1 MSWTPDGDVKGNIGA
16 GKKGFEKR
24 VSQTIDKAQSD
35 IIHGMHPAYVEY
47 GGVDSLAGGNSPSL
61 VGTGA
66 SIFLDQ
72 NHANSI
78 TPDTRNIVTMSP
90 EATIL
95 VKKKVFSSLK
105 SANDLRFMDKT
116 EKMLLRATKA
126 LFAYKV
132 QQIRAYEALTKFENF
147 FSETGQY
154 SLNLLSS
161 VLRETS
167 RLDLSKLGYTES
179 EYVEKRLN
187 AWYLEEISVYQSKD
201 GRGSTSWITVDP
213 NLGESAVSSGVSPQ
227 AMTNLAFLKTLPSSS
242 AKDIVK
248 KKKAKFK
255 AEYKDID
262 SPYDIEEESHKKL
275 DDKMGSVDGVSD
287 FFEDLGTMITGSA
300 GLETYDAISEDIL
313 KLIKRNAFSVDNQL
327 TTWIVD
333 PDAPENY
340 ILGPGTGVIEIAL
353 FNSFNTTIN
362 YSTSPSNSSFSLS
375 YPYRLGTVLED
386 DIEMAINEALNGTV
400 GIFQDMMNGGLT
412 ANSPGETPPID
423 ASSVVSAAF
432 ETAGLGGLDGSLDM
446 DYVRE
451 RLRTFY
457 LGKSFINPPDPVHIY
472 VRGNRT
478 LTDNTGVGLSAVEPS
493 GFDKEYLE
501 IDESI
506 LKAEYQLYTSQAIS
520 YELFKEIRKR
530 QDNSFGMVHV
540 FGGFIT
546 SVKES
551 FNGGFWDLS
560 ATCTDNMSWLEWSQ
574 FAISPSL
581 SDPKNIL
588 EDPLTP
594 FSMVKDELGQI
605 VPSERD
611 LLHENKQLLQS
622 GLLSY
627 DSGLFAGQSAG
638 EGNLLQGQYSG
649 VGSLN
654 GKKVIQHADG
664 FVYRWKTGV
673 ITATAGFQSV
683 DPTGA
688 NVSSSQQ
695 HSQSY
700 QVTVAP
706 DVLNNLDVPNILS
719 ILIVGQPYNI
729 ETFIEQS
736 YAAHNKRDKT
746 ASLSPQDPLAGV
758 IEAVRKQNEYFGN
771 FHPYRTN
778 TISPE
783 SAERM
788 INTAGM
794 RQTANDTVKKLRKR
808 KIAINKKIRALKRTG
823 SVKPGTIPPNSLALT
838 LQAEVDTID
847 AAINKQVLIGAEAT
861 NAISSADKVGIE
873 IGLFGSSGLPISNDF
888 DENQEITRA
897 MMLVGAQRRI
907 EDVRLNRDRNLL
919 IISDQ
924 YDMADVRPFI
934 LALKGGKW
942 NLFNSGYSNVLQKCH
957 TATSILNLE
966 FFCNSQGHLEFRPP
980 QWNKTPLTVL
990 KEAIRVQKES
1000 GKAVV
1005 PSFITNLFQTRIESL
1020 RTEVYTSNVEIVL
1033 IALMMGRFPDSTLIP
1048 NMNKTGEA
1056 SLAFF
1061 GVSGDSGDNTSSSLS
1076 LKRKE
1081 YSWETGSLTEQNNSI
1096 FGEGLKVTAS
1106 FSESG
1111 NSLGGDT
1118 ETILGDFDPIFQE
1131 QTGVTDDVL
1140 SAIASGAGKGSGLRP
1155 PAQHYAVPSRLNN
1168 LRDTFKKLY
1177 GRDPAKTLG
1186 IDLKKG
1192 FEAKDILTLGALKEG
1207 DAIEKAL
1214 ESEEGLIT
1222 KLRKAISKRDSYVS
1236 MLVANEKKVRELDEI
1251 ETFLSTG
1258 EEESHETNVNTGEAW
1273 IDDSVNWLEGAAT
1286 NIKNTIDII
1295 TGSASEGSVYDHLIA
1310 DDTRNLLGHG
1320 SGKRFILS
1328 DEHIHGLSCTEQP
1341 PDFTRVDIEGSAPFI
1356 ASGINSGTDNMYF
1369 WAGATDFDL
1378 WRQYGYRPQKK
1389 NLPFISDVEG
1399 QARPYAILE
1408 LGLQKLKV
1416 NRASAQVVGNE
1427 FYQPGDTVYIPS
1439 KGLLYYVESVGHS
1452 FSYAQSFTT
1461 SLSLVY
1467 GHPPGDYVPGPLDV
1481 IGQELV
1487 GNMLTE
1493 PAIIH
1498 RTSNSDDNYRNLK
1511 PDTTLVFPS
1520 SGAGVAELLS
1530 HGDNQVRFM
1539 NMMIDVMG
1547 ALSGSKYLL
1556 VRGFVPDENDQDEAD
1571 RVRKMMKVVRSLF
1584 EKPSQIA
1591 KSPHGAD
1598 AMSESLLGR
1607 GLSKSLPSWLGGG
1620 DGAGGKSMALGPMRL
1635 PNNMPITP
1643 IRKEKIIEQLTYLK
1657 KSSDASSTVGEIKCM
1672 DRKLFGALYKDNSS
1686 IDVTKATGIFP
1697 KGGPRQGSWLDC
1709 RDDVL
1714 SMSVFGAFGTGGKP
1728 SIGIIEVGIINI
1740 PNNIMSSEVQ
1750 G

>member
-1 MSWTPDGDVKGNIGA
+1 MGFNDNGWADGNVKKNLG
-16 GKKGFEKR
+16 KR
-24 VSQTIDKAQSD
+24 VSDVIEKAQSD
-35 IIHGMHPAYVEY
+35 IVHGAHPAYVEY
-47 GGVDSLAGGNSPSL
+47 GSIDSLAAGDSPSL

-72 NHANSI
+72 NQANSI

-105 SANDLRFMDKT
+105 SANDLKFMDKT

-132 QQIRAYEALTKFENF
+132 QQIRAYESLTKFENF

-179 EYVEKRLN
+179 EYVEKRLK
-187 AWYLEEISVYQSKD
+187 AWFLEEIQVYRNTNED
-201 GRGSTSWITVDP
+201 GSGAWITNDVLKVDP
-213 NLGESAVSSGVSPQ
+213 NLAEGESI
-227 AMTNLAFLKTLPSSS
+227 MTNLAFLKTLSVSN
-242 AKDIVK
+242 AKDVINK
-248 KKKAKFK
+248 RKAQYR
-255 AEYKDID
+255 EQYKDID
-262 SPYDIEEESHKKL
+262 SPYDQTKESKKNIENKVGKIESPE
-275 DDKMGSVDGVSD
+275 D
-287 FFEDLGTMITGSA
+287 FFNDLGSILAADA
-300 GLETYDAISEDIL
+300 GAEKYAAADQDIL
-313 KLIKRNAFSVDNQL
+313 KIIKRNAFSTDNQL

-333 PDAPENY
+333 PDSPENY

-353 FNSFNTTIN
+353 FTSFNTSTN
-362 YSTSPSNSSFSLS
+362 YSTSPSGASFSLS
-375 YPYRLGTVLED
+375 YPYRLGTILAD

-400 GIFQDMMNGGLT
+400 GIFQNMMEGGLKD
-412 ANSPGETPPID
+412 NELSGQTPPMD
-423 ASSVVSAAF
+423 GSSVLSAAF
-432 ETAGLGGLDGSLDM
+432 EKAGLGGLDGSLDM
-446 DYVRE
+446 DYIRE

-457 LGKSFINPPDPVHIY
+457 LGKSFINPPDSVHFY

-478 LTDNTGVGLSAVEPS
+478 LVDNTEVGLTAIDPS
-493 GFDKEYLE
+493 GFDKGYLE
-501 IDESI
+501 IDEAI
-506 LKAEYQLYTSQAIS
+506 LKAEYQLYTSQAVT
-520 YELFKEIRKR
+520 YDVFKEIRKR
-530 QDNSFGMVHV
+530 QDNSFGMIHV
-540 FGGFIT
+540 FGGFVT
-546 SVKES
+546 SVKDS
-551 FNGGFWDLS
+551 FNGGFWDLTAS
-560 ATCTDNMSWLEWSQ
+560 CTDNMSWLEWSQ
-574 FAISPSL
+574 FALSPSL

-622 GLLSY
+622 GMLSY
-627 DSGLFAGQSAG
+627 DSGLLAGQNAA
-638 EGNLLQGQYSG
+638 EGNLLQGQYHG
-649 VGSLN
+649 VGSSD
-654 GKKVIQHADG
+654 GKRILQHADG

-673 ITATAGFQSV
+673 ITATAGFQTV
-683 DPTGA
+683 DPTGSNA
-688 NVSSSQQ
+688 SASKQ

-706 DVLNNLDVPNILS
+706 DVLNNLDIPNILS

-736 YAAHNKRDKT
+736 YAAHNKRDKS

-783 SAERM
+783 SAEQM

-794 RQTANDTVKKLRKR
+794 RQTANNTVKKLRKR
-808 KIAINKKIRALKRTG
+808 KIAISKKIRALNRSKT
-823 SVKPGTIPPNSLALT
+823 VQPGAIPPTAIAMT

-847 AAINKQVLIGAEAT
+847 AAISKQVLVGASAT

-888 DENQEITRA
+888 DESQEITRA
-897 MMLVGAQRRI
+897 MMLVGGQRRI

-924 YDMADVRPFI
+924 YDMADIRPFI

-942 NLFNSGYSNVLQKCH
+942 NLFSSGYSNVLAKCN
-957 TATSILNLE
+957 AAASMLNLE

-990 KEAIRVQKES
+990 REAIRYQKES
-1000 GKAVV
+1000 GKTVV
-1005 PSFITNLFQTRIESL
+1005 PSFITNLFQTRIDSL
-1020 RTEVYTSNVEIVL
+1020 RTEVYTLNVQIVL

-1061 GVSGDSGDNTSSSLS
+1061 GINGDSKDASGSALS
-1076 LKRKE
+1076 LNRKE
-1081 YSWETGSLTEQNNSI
+1081 YSWETGNLTEQNNSI
-1096 FGEGLKVTAS
+1096 FGQGLKLTQS
-1106 FSESG
+1106 MSESG

-1131 QTGVTDDVL
+1131 QTGVTEDVL
-1140 SAIASGAGKGSGLRP
+1140 SAIASGAGKTGLRP
-1155 PAQHYAVPSRLNN
+1155 PAHHYAEASRLNN
-1168 LRDTFKKLY
+1168 LRDTFRKLY

-1192 FEAKDILTLGALKEG
+1192 FQEKDILSSGSLKED

-1214 ESEEGLIT
+1214 EGEEGLVT
-1222 KLRKAISKRDSYVS
+1222 RLRKAISKRDSYVS
-1236 MLVANEKKVRELDEI
+1236 MLRANEKKVDELDEI

-1258 EEESHETNVNTGEAW
+1258 EEDSYEIGELGKTADKKFDKGLQGAVDFLES
-1273 IDDSVNWLEGAAT
+1273 AAT
-1286 NIKNTIDII
+1286 NIKNTIDIV
-1295 TGSASEGSVYDHLIA
+1295 TGSASDGSVYDHLIS
-1310 DDTRNLLGHG
+1310 DDTRNLLGYG

-1328 DEHIHGLSCTEQP
+1328 DEYIIGLTCTEQP
-1341 PDFTRVDIEGSAPFI
+1341 PDFTRVDIEGSAPFV
-1356 ASGINSGTDNMYF
+1356 ADGINSGTDNLYF

-1378 WRQYGYRPQKK
+1378 WRQYGYKPQKLD
-1389 NLPFISDVEG
+1389 LPFISDVEG

-1439 KGLLYYVESVGHS
+1439 KGLLYYVASVSHNFNYGQS
-1452 FSYAQSFTT
+1452 FST
-1461 SLSLVY
+1461 SLDLVY

-1487 GNMLTE
+1487 GNMLDE
-1493 PAIIH
+1493 PSLVQ
-1498 RTSNSDDNYRNLK
+1498 RTSDSDDNYRVLK
-1511 PDTTLVFPS
+1511 PDSTLVFPP
-1520 SGAGVAELLS
+1520 SGSDIARLLAYS
-1530 HGDNQVRFM
+1530 DNQVRFT

-1547 ALSGSKYLL
+1547 SLSGSKYLL
-1556 VRGFVPDENDQDEAD
+1556 IRGFVGDENDQPEAD
-1571 RVRKMMKVVRSLF
+1571 KVRKRMAVVRSLF
-1584 EKPSQIA
+1584 ERPGQIA
-1591 KSPHGAD
+1591 KNHA
-1598 AMSESLLGR
+1598 
-1607 GLSKSLPSWLGGG
+1607 
-1620 DGAGGKSMALGPMRL
+1620 GAGELGEFGSEVGRLFGGNNEAHTTMTMGPLRL
-1635 PNNMPITP
+1635 PNNMPVVP
-1643 IRKEKIIEQLTYLK
+1643 IRSSKIIEQLTYLK
-1657 KSSDASSTVGEIKCM
+1657 KSGDSSLATGEIKCM
-1672 DRKLFGALYKDNSS
+1672 DRNLLGALYSDNNS
-1686 IDVTKATGIFP
+1686 IINDAKATGIFP
-1697 KGGPRQGSWLDC
+1697 KDGPRQASWLDC
-1709 RDDVL
+1709 RD
-1714 SMSVFGAFGTGGKP
+1714 AIIGTSSSGPGNRP
-1728 SIGIIEVGIINI
+1728 SINIIEIGVISV
-1740 PNNIMSSEVQ
+1740 PNSIMSSKAK